1 MPSLLTARAL
11 QGLGASGIMSVNS
24 ALIRFV
30 YPSRLLGR
38 GFGHNALVVATA
50 FTLGPTIASGILA
63 MGPWPWLFAVNIPFG
78 LIAMGI
84 GLKTLPHTP
93 RAVHAFD
100 FPGALLAASCL
111 GLFILGIGS
120 AAHKASFG
128 LVSTE
133 LAAAVL
139 LGWALIHRHADHPAP
154 MLPIDLFRRPVFA
167 LSAATSV
174 CSFAVQG
181 LAFVS
186 LPFYFEDILQ
196 RTQVET
202 GFFMTP
208 WPLVV
213 AFMAPIG
220 GRLSDRYSA
229 GILGGL
235 GLVLLG
241 LGMSLL
247 ATLPAA
253 PSVADIV
260 WRMAICGFGFGFFQT
275 PNIKTLMSSAPP
287 HRSGGASGIVATARL
302 TGQTIGAA
310 RAALCFGLAGRDG
323 ARLLVDEE
331 AARHLN
337 DEELRSQAVQR
348 VEQHGIVFLDEI
360 DKIASRASMQG
371 ADVSRQGVQRD
382 LLPLVEG
389 TTVSTKYGMVKTDH
403 VLFIASGAFH
413 VAKPAD
419 LIPELQGR
427 FPIRVELDS
436 LSVDDFVAIL
446 TATDASLV
454 KQYQALLATDGVE
467 LDFADDGIR
476 RLAEI
481 AHGVNETT
489 ENIGARRLHT
499 VIERLLEDV
508 SFHADGAQPRA
519 LRVDAAFVDQRLGEI
534 ARDED
539 LTRFVL

>member
-1 MPSLLTARAL
+1 MLKDTREAKAASAPAIDGLPPERRRWAVAAIFTALAMASLDTAIANIALPAIAADLGVSPADVVWVVNVYQVALVATLLPLGALGEIVGHRRIYLGGLLLFTLASLGCALAWSLPSLLIARAL
-11 QGLGASGIMSVNS
+11 QGLGASGLMAVNS

-78 LIAMGI
+78 VIAIAI

-100 FPGALLAASCL
+100 FPGALLAACCL

-120 AAHKASFG
+120 AAHKASPG

-133 LAAAVL
+133 LAAAIV
-139 LGWALIHRHADHPAP
+139 LGWLLIRRQADHPAP

-167 LSAATSV
+167 LSAATAV

-202 GFFMTP
+202 GLFMTP

-213 AFMAPIG
+213 AIMAPIG
-220 GRLSDRYSA
+220 GRLSDRHSA
-229 GILGGL
+229 GVLGGL

-241 LGMSLL
+241 LGMVLL

-253 PSVADIV
+253 PSVANIV

-275 PNIKTLMSSAPP
+275 PNIRALMSSAPP
-287 HRSGGASGIVATARL
+287 GRSGGASGIVATARL

-310 RAALCFGLAGRDG
+310 LAALCFALAGRDG
-323 ARLLVDEE
+323 ATLALALGAGFATVG
-331 AARHLN
+331 
-337 DEELRSQAVQR
+337 SVMS
-348 VEQHGIVFLDEI
+348 FL
-360 DKIASRASMQG
+360 
-371 ADVSRQGVQRD
+371 
-382 LLPLVEG
+382 
-389 TTVSTKYGMVKTDH
+389 
-403 VLFIASGAFH
+403 
-413 VAKPAD
+413 
-419 LIPELQGR
+419 
-427 FPIRVELDS
+427 
-436 LSVDDFVAIL
+436 
-446 TATDASLV
+446 
-454 KQYQALLATDGVE
+454 
-467 LDFADDGIR
+467 
-476 RLAEI
+476 RLA
-481 AHGVNETT
+481 VPQK
-489 ENIGARRLHT
+489 L
-499 VIERLLEDV
+499 
-508 SFHADGAQPRA
+508 
-519 LRVDAAFVDQRLGEI
+519 
-534 ARDED
+534 
-539 LTRFVL
+539 